1 VSELSSGLVM
11 NMSTTPNKATTE
23 ERSATL
29 MEMVPALFISRV
41 SCMHKRQN
49 RLSSPNNEF
58 KTIKLKII

>member
-1 VSELSSGLVM
+1 M